1 MLVITRGY
9 NGNRPHSNSVFVD
22 VCSWNDLNKKRQ
34 TRLDHKNGD
43 TPIFGLNPCLDVGI
57 QKLRTELGSGARSE
71 RSGPM
76 VTGGRNWER
85 KDLKDL
91 ERV

>member
-1 MLVITRGY
+1 MSRRGD
-9 NGNRPHSNSVFVD
+9 PKT
-22 VCSWNDLNKKRQ
+22 VCA
-34 TRLDHKNGD
+34 
-43 TPIFGLNPCLDVGI
+43 
-57 QKLRTELGSGARSE
+57 ELGSGARSE